1 MWFSGCRSSFC
12 IRRFPQVQ
20 AIFFWN
26 PWVRRLL
33 GLGYVGFLL
42 TWVPPLRAILLAP
55 FKESLLADANLEGFD
70 PKAYFEDSPVRLK
83 TSGQTQAITAAIPE
97 IKGQIVLE
105 GESGLGKTMFLR
117 HLAQRSKRTLAYLP
131 ATKCAAGVLE
141 AIQAK
146 LHGYAKDEIFL
157 RSLIYSGAIDV
168 CIDGLNEASPDAR
181 AQVTGFMESN
191 FKGNFLLGTQPLEW
205 TPPAMARIY
214 ILEPLAREQIEA
226 FLVSR
231 QTALPADAR
240 ITGAEYERA
249 CRAYLA
255 QALDDNQPG
264 EELVATQRVLSNP
277 MDLTVVAWMIA
288 RDKEPDLFRLQE
300 QQYESMADDYR
311 RVNVGHAFPLA
322 RFADQVYQMRTNDA
336 EAIPEQ
342 ELKEELLCMERH
354 KMVVRRE
361 LVDRSKQATT
371 EWHFRHDKVME
382 FFIVQTFLGNGNERP
397 VQHLGDTR
405 FRGVY
410 FLLAMLMPLSEAQ
423 SLRERLI
430 DYAAD
435 TKDHTVSDTFV
446 QLLRS
451 RRSD

>member
-1 MWFSGCRSSFC
+1 M
-12 IRRFPQVQ
+12 
-20 AIFFWN
+20 
-26 PWVRRLL
+26 
-33 GLGYVGFLL
+33 
-42 TWVPPLRAILLAP
+42 
-55 FKESLLADANLEGFD
+55 
-70 PKAYFEDSPVRLK
+70 YFGDSPVRLK
-83 TSGQTQAITAAIPE
+83 TSAETQAITAAISD
-97 IKGQIVLE
+97 IKGQLVLE

-117 HLAQRSKRTLAYLP
+117 HLAQHSKRTLAYLP

-226 FLVSR
+226 FMVSR

-264 EELVATQRVLSNP
+264 EGLVATQRVLSNP
-277 MDLTVVAWMIA
+277 MDLTVVGSMIA
-288 RDKEPDLFRLQE
+288 RDKQPDLFRLQE

-322 RFADQVYQMRTNDA
+322 RFADQVYQMRMNDA

-342 ELKEELLCMERH
+342 ELKDELLCMERH

-361 LVDRSKQATT
+361 LVNGSKQATT
-371 EWHFRHDKVME
+371 EWHFRHDKIME
-382 FFIVQTFLGNGNERP
+382 FFIVQTFLGQGNERP

-410 FLLAMLMPLSEAQ
+410 FLLAMLMPLSDAQ

-446 QLLRS
+446 QLFRS